1 MKSPSLSLTKALNL
15 SFVLCMIV
23 LGMSSATARDTR
35 HMYPLSEALGN
46 ANAKSQISGDIK
58 FYFGGQK
65 HPKVLKQYGEYQSNK
80 KTNAFNKTDKFACE
94 WAFLSAMMSFQD
106 RARQLNANAV
116 INIKS
121 YYKKHQISSATEYEC
136 GAGGIIAGVTFK
148 GDFVKLAE

>member
-1 MKSPSLSLTKALNL
+1 MKIISL
-15 SFVLCMIV
+15 VIV
-23 LGMSSATARDTR
+23 ISMLFLGVNTANARDTR
-35 HMYPLSEALGN
+35 HMYPLSEALSN
-46 ANAKSQISGDIK
+46 ANAKAKISGDIK
-58 FYFGGQK
+58 FYFGDQK
-65 HPKVLKQYGEYQSNK
+65 HAKVLKQYGEYQSNK

-121 YYKKHQISSATEYEC
+121 YYKKHLVSSATQYEC

-148 GDFVKLAE
+148 GDFVKLAK